1 MKCMSLDTTGWENQR
16 AFLAVLRE
24 GSLSAAA
31 RALGVAQPT
40 VRRRL
45 DALERSVGVALFT
58 RSPGGLS
65 PTDAAHELAAH
76 AETMAAAADAF
87 SRAASGGADTM
98 SGVVRIS
105 ASVVIGALVLP
116 QMLAGLRDAHP
127 GVVFELSLTDKTEDL
142 LRHEADI
149 AIRMVQPTQAAIVAT
164 RVGRVELGMFAT
176 AEFLERHGTPQCLQ
190 DLSRFAMIGP
200 DRNTNDLRALR
211 GSGIDWRRGMSVCRT
226 DNHLAQLGAIHAGLG
241 IGICQKALAARNPAL
256 RQVLPGAL
264 AAGFD
269 TWVTMHE
276 DLRRVRRI
284 RATFAH
290 LVEQLTQYCAL
301 A

>member
-1 MKCMSLDTTGWENQR
+1 MNLDTPGWENQR

-45 DALERSVGVALFT
+45 EALERSVGVALFT
-58 RSPGGLS
+58 RSPSGLS
-65 PTDAAHELAAH
+65 PSEAARELATH

-87 SRAASGGADTM
+87 SRAASGGSDAST
-98 SGVVRIS
+98 GVVRIS
-105 ASVVIGALVLP
+105 ASHVVGALVLP
-116 QMLAGLRDAHP
+116 QMLAGLREAHP
-127 GVVFELSLTDKTEDL
+127 GLVFELSLSDKTEDL

-164 RVGRVELGMFAT
+164 RVGRIALGLFAT
-176 AEFLERHGTPQCLQ
+176 ADYLARHGTPKSV
-190 DLSRFAMIGP
+190 DEIGRFTLIGP
-200 DRNTNDLRALR
+200 DRDGYDLRLMR
-211 GSGIDWRRGMSVCRT
+211 QSGLDWRRGMIGCRS
-226 DNHLAQLGAIHAGLG
+226 DSHLAQLGAIHAGLG
-241 IGICQKALAARNPAL
+241 IGICQKALAARNPSL
-256 RQVLPGAL
+256 VPVLPDHFDLGL
-264 AAGFD
+264 D

-276 DLRRVRRI
+276 DLRRVQRI
-284 RATFAH
+284 RIVFTH
-290 LVEQLTQYCAL
+290 LVEQLSQYCAL